1 MWVAA
6 VVSGLAA
13 VACYDPHPPAGAAC
27 NTLKE
32 CPEGLACVG
41 GICGGTGAEIDAAI
55 DAPVDAAPADRDHD
69 GIPDSVDKC
78 PDDPDPDQADE
89 DGDGLGDA
97 CDPCP
102 IDPDNSDPDGDG
114 VGGICDP
121 HPTVAGDKIVAF
133 AGFHTAIPSD
143 WQMIGN
149 VAATGDA
156 AVMTTAAN
164 NHTAL
169 IPPLTTFTNGMIM
182 ASVSVDATVAS
193 ARTAMAVVLP
203 YNSGADSGVYC
214 QLHAPDP
221 TTTTGR
227 ELSLWD
233 SPVAMERA
241 MNQFVWDLA
250 TQYRLA
256 MTRTGTNCGCSVTPA
271 GVAAKV
277 ITPNPAAC
285 SAVANGKPAV
295 VAVGTSAHVQWVLVV
310 SSP

>member
-1 MWVAA
+1 MWAAA
-6 VVSGLAA
+6 VISGLAA
-13 VACYDPHPPAGAAC
+13 AACYDPHPPAGAAC

-41 GICGGTGAEIDAAI
+41 GICGGTGAVIDAAI
-55 DAPVDAAPADRDHD
+55 DAPVDAPPADHDGD

-78 PDDPDPDQADE
+78 PDIADPDQADE
-89 DGDGLGDA
+89 DGDGLGNA

-114 VGGICDP
+114 VGGSCDP

-149 VAATGDA
+149 VVAAGDA

-169 IPPLTTFTNGMIM
+169 VPPLTGFTNGMIQI
-182 ASVSVDATVAS
+182 SVSVDATVAS

-203 YNSGADSGVYC
+203 YDATNDRGIYC

-221 TTTTGR
+221 ATATGR

-233 SPVAMERA
+233 SPAAMERA
-241 MNQFVWDLA
+241 MNQFVWQFA

-256 MTRTGTNCGCSVTPA
+256 MIRSGNNYSCLMTPA
-271 GVAAKV
+271 GVAAV
-277 ITPNPAAC
+277 VAAPNPSAAT
-285 SAVANGKPAV
+285 AVANARPAV